1 MPQQEHE
8 FLSGNLQQLK
18 IREAVGK
25 VLVPVLVLVL
35 VLISYTS
42 HLVARSAHPRVSLGV
57 INKSNR
63 GGKGQ
68 TVLRSL
74 R

>member
-25 VLVPVLVLVL
+25 VLVLVLT
-35 VLISYTS
+35 SYTS

-57 INKSNR
+57 INKSNPGAER
-63 GGKGQ
+63 VK